1 MEEKNNYLKGFI
13 GGLIGAIIF
22 GIPWVVM
29 YVYGGYILSILA
41 LLIGYGAYKF
51 YKLFGGKTTKKTGLI
66 ISIISIIVV
75 SILTLIVIPNLLLI
89 KDNYKASFDNFKL
102 LYQNKDFIFSLLKD
116 YVISLVFTMLG
127 ISGIIAKINKEAYL
141 KTTDEEKEKYLD
153 FKTKEEQIK
162 ELEKI
167 YKKYNATS
175 KENAVPKS
183 LILEDIIALNKNKIF
198 NDMIDKGILIYSL
211 NKTYMDLDATKDNN
225 RALMNSKKNKNKKVL
240 ATVIITLIIVV
251 CSVILGLFMVDEQK
265 EQTIKFYDLNMT
277 LPTTFIYNEEDSS
290 EKFKA
295 YYNNNDSI
303 NLIGLL
309 TDAKVEDYKNLYIEM
324 LSENYSILKDEDFNN
339 GFKVYYKSEAN
350 YYYLDYI
357 YYINDDIYAVIFG
370 SSESDLDKL
379 TTNTQKYIDTISF
392 NNTESV

>member
-22 GIPWVVM
+22 GIPWVVI

-41 LLIGYGAYKF
+41 LLIGYGTYKF

-66 ISIISIIVV
+66 ITIISIIVV

-89 KDNYKASFDNFKL
+89 KDNYKASFDNVKL

-141 KTTDEEKEKYLD
+141 KTTDEEKYKYLD
-153 FKTKEEQIK
+153 FKTNEEQIK

-183 LILEDIIALNKNKIF
+183 LILGDILALNKNKIF

-211 NKTYMDLDATKDNN
+211 NKTYMDLDATKDDN

-265 EQTIKFYDLNMT
+265 EQTIKFYDLNME
-277 LPTTFIYNEEDSS
+277 LPTTFIYSEEDSS

-309 TDAKVEDYKNLYIEM
+309 TDTKVDDYKNLYIDM
-324 LSENYSILKDEDFNN
+324 LNENYSVLKDEDFNN
-339 GFKVYYKSEAN
+339 GFKVYYKSEAD

>member
-22 GIPWVVM
+22 GIPWVVI

-41 LLIGYGAYKF
+41 LLIGYGTYKF

-66 ISIISIIVV
+66 ITIISIIVV

-89 KDNYKASFDNFKL
+89 KDNYKASFDNVKL

-141 KTTDEEKEKYLD
+141 KTTDEEKYKYLD
-153 FKTKEEQIK
+153 FKTNEEQIK

-183 LILEDIIALNKNKIF
+183 LILGDILALNKNKIF

-211 NKTYMDLDATKDNN
+211 NKTYMDLDATKDDN

-240 ATVIITLIIVV
+240 ATVIITLIIVL

-277 LPTTFIYNEEDSS
+277 LPTTFIYSEEDSS

-295 YYNNNDSI
+295 YFNNNNSI

-324 LSENYSILKDEDFNN
+324 LNENYSVLKDEDFNN

-350 YYYLDYI
+350 YYYLDYV

-370 SSESDLDKL
+370 SNESDLDKL

>member
-1 MEEKNNYLKGFI
+1 
-13 GGLIGAIIF
+13 
-22 GIPWVVM
+22 
-29 YVYGGYILSILA
+29 
-41 LLIGYGAYKF
+41 
-51 YKLFGGKTTKKTGLI
+51 
-66 ISIISIIVV
+66 
-75 SILTLIVIPNLLLI
+75 
-89 KDNYKASFDNFKL
+89 
-102 LYQNKDFIFSLLKD
+102 
-116 YVISLVFTMLG
+116 
-127 ISGIIAKINKEAYL
+127 
-141 KTTDEEKEKYLD
+141 
-153 FKTKEEQIK
+153 
-162 ELEKI
+162 
-167 YKKYNATS
+167 
-175 KENAVPKS
+175 
-183 LILEDIIALNKNKIF
+183 
-198 NDMIDKGILIYSL
+198 
-211 NKTYMDLDATKDNN
+211 MDLDATKDNN